1 MRKGQ
6 GDGDWEPDAL
16 ELGAKLRKAQRKIK
30 ALEAENKK
38 LRHAAKQKQSP
49 PPPSP
54 TRAEVAAAPSFL
66 SPPGNSRHR
75 RCVYVAP
82 GPNFT
87 HQEGGPVLPAGGL
100 PVGVFLDPGI
110 PLHTSPTAGA
120 TDPQARIPPF
130 VTEGPL
136 WVAWE
141 ASRNRFEAIETE
153 RARQEERD
161 RTKAVRKA
169 FGWQKGEEDP
179 VLLRAAKGFWQ
190 GTDTQG
196 AAGDGVVTGT
206 RMWRTERRYRLYPGI
221 YTPRIIFGH
230 GPCANEHRHNVLDV
244 FT

>member
-16 ELGAKLRKAQRKIK
+16 ELGAKLRRAQRKIK

-49 PPPSP
+49 APPSP
-54 TRAEVAAAPSFL
+54 PSAEVAVVPSFL
-66 SPPGNSRHR
+66 SPPGKSRHR
-75 RCVYVAP
+75 RCVHVAP

-87 HQEGGPVLPAGGL
+87 HQEGGPLLPAGGL
-100 PVGVFLDPGI
+100 PVGVFLDPGT

-120 TDPQARIPPF
+120 TDPQARVPPF
-130 VTEGPL
+130 ETEGPL

-141 ASRNRFEAIETE
+141 ASRNRCEAIETK
-153 RARQEERD
+153 RARQEDRD

-179 VLLRAAKGFWQ
+179 VLFRAAKGFWQ

-206 RMWRTERRYRLYPGI
+206 RTWRTERRHRLHPGI
-221 YTPRIIFGH
+221 N
-230 GPCANEHRHNVLDV
+230 AAL
-244 FT
+244 